1 MISVYVYKYYR
12 TNLRSLFY
20 DEVTPQ
26 SQTFLRDDFGRL
38 VFFMQLKDRAWL
50 DFGV

>member
-1 MISVYVYKYYR
+1 MSVGVVRLDLIGDHQLMISVYVNKYYR

-26 SQTFLRDDFGRL
+26 S
-38 VFFMQLKDRAWL
+38 
-50 DFGV
+50 